1 MDLSPH
7 ILIIGGSDAGIS
19 AGLRSRQVD
28 STSEVTLVL
37 EDRFPNF
44 SICGLPFYVSGETPE
59 WTSLAHRSL
68 EELESAGLNLL
79 MERRATRI
87 DAPSKT
93 VDVEEAGGTR
103 VLLRYDRLIVATGAR
118 PIRPPIAGLDLPG
131 VHVLHTMQDSFQVRE
146 RAEGAKQAII
156 VGGGYIGLEMADAL
170 THRGI
175 RCTVVEMADQVMMNI
190 DSRLAPFLSS
200 ELANRGVELVTGTT
214 VEAIESMDGRLAA
227 TGSNGFRKPADL
239 VLVVVRVQPNSEL
252 AALAGV
258 RLGIK
263 GAIQV
268 NRGMETN
275 VSDVYA
281 AGDCA
286 ETYHRLL
293 DRPTYMPL
301 GTTAHKQGRVAG
313 EDAVGGSAEFAGS
326 LGTQVVKVFD
336 LAVARTGLRD
346 QEALEAGYESFT
358 VETEEWDHKVYYPGA
373 TRLHIRVTG
382 DRSSGRLLGAQMV
395 GDHQAQV
402 AKRIDIFAAAIYCGL
417 NVADLQRM
425 DLSYTPPFSAP
436 WDPIQVAAAAW
447 LAGI

>member
-1 MDLSPH
+1 MDRSPR

-19 AGLRSRQVD
+19 AGLRARQVD
-28 STSEVTLVL
+28 STSQVTLVL

-59 WTSLAHRSL
+59 WNSLAHRSL
-68 EELESAGLNLL
+68 EELQNAGLDLL
-79 MERRATRI
+79 MERRASRI
-87 DAPSKT
+87 DPSAKT
-93 VDVEEAGGTR
+93 VDVDEVGGKR
-103 VLLRYDRLIVATGAR
+103 EVLRYDRLIIATGAK

-131 VHVLHTMQDSFQVRE
+131 VHVLHSMEDSFQVRE
-146 RAEGAKQAII
+146 RAEGSKQAII
-156 VGGGYIGLEMADAL
+156 VGAGYIGLEMADAL

-175 RCTVVEMADQVMMNI
+175 KCTLVEMADQVMTNI
-190 DSRLAPFLSS
+190 DSQLAALLST

-214 VEAIESMDGRLAA
+214 VEAIDSKDGRLVA
-227 TGSNGFRKPADL
+227 TGSGGFKKAADL
-239 VLVVVRVQPNSEL
+239 VLVVVGVQPNAEL
-252 AALAGV
+252 AAQAGV

-268 NRGMETN
+268 NRRMETN
-275 VSDVYA
+275 LVDINA

-293 DRPTYMPL
+293 HRPTFMPL

-313 EDAVGGSAEFAGS
+313 ENAVGGRAEFAGS

-346 QEALEAGYESFT
+346 AEALDAGYQSFT

-382 DRSSGRLLGAQMV
+382 DRSSGKLLGAQIV
-395 GDHQAQV
+395 GDHRAQV

-417 NVADLQRM
+417 NVADLERM

-436 WDPIQVAAAAW
+436 WDPVQMAAVAW
-447 LAGI
+447 LAHI

>member
-1 MDLSPH
+1 MDRSSN

-19 AGLRSRQVD
+19 AGLRARQLD
-28 STSEVTLVL
+28 STSQVTLVL

-44 SICGLPFYVSGETPE
+44 SICGLPFYVSGETHE
-59 WTSLAHRSL
+59 WNSLAHRSL
-68 EELESAGLNLL
+68 EELQNAGLDLL

-87 DAPSKT
+87 DASSKT
-93 VDVEEAGGTR
+93 VDVEEAGGTHE
-103 VLLRYDRLIVATGAR
+103 LLRYDRLIVATGAR
-118 PIRPPIAGLDLPG
+118 PIRPTISGLELPG
-131 VHVLHTMQDSFQVRE
+131 VHVLHSMEDSFQVRE
-146 RAEGAKQAII
+146 RAEGSKQAII

-175 RCTVVEMADQVMMNI
+175 KCTLVEMAHQVMTNI
-190 DSRLAPFLSS
+190 DSQLAALLST

-214 VEAIESMDGRLAA
+214 VEAIQSKDERLVVI
-227 TGSNGFRKPADL
+227 GSGGFKKAADL
-239 VLVVVRVQPNSEL
+239 VLVVVGVQPNAEL
-252 AALAGV
+252 AAQAGV

-268 NRGMETN
+268 NRRMETN
-275 VSDVYA
+275 VLDVFA

-293 DRPTYMPL
+293 DRPTFMPL

-313 EDAVGGSAEFAGS
+313 ENSVGGPAEFAGS
-326 LGTQVVKVFD
+326 LGTQVVKIFD

-346 QEALEAGYESFT
+346 AEALEAGYESLT
-358 VETEEWDHKVYYPGA
+358 VETEEWDHKIYYPGA

-382 DRSSGRLLGAQMV
+382 DRSSGKLLGAQMV
-395 GDHQAQV
+395 GDHRAQV
-402 AKRIDIFAAAIYCGL
+402 AKRIDIFAAAMYCGL
-417 NVADLQRM
+417 DVADLERM

-436 WDPIQVAAAAW
+436 WDPVQMAAAVW
-447 LAGI
+447 LARI